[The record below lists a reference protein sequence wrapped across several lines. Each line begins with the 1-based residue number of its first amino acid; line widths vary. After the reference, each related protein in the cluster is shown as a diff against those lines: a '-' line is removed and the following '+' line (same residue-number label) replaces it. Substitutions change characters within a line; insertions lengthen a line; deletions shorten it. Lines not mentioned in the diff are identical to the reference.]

1 MAELA
6 TVGLR
11 WFTRSGP
18 DSDVVISSRV
28 RLARNLSD
36 HRFPGL
42 MSAEEEAEVRQEII
56 EAFRRLPGSSDFA
69 IFFLDELTPLD
80 RRLLLER
87 NVISQEYSVA
97 RGKAIVVSDSVSA
110 MINEEDHLRI
120 SCIKEGMALRE
131 AFEAVNGVDDRLE
144 DMLSFA
150 ISLEWG
156 YVTPDLAN
164 IGTSMRASF
173 MLHLPALVMTSLI
186 EKALKAIN
194 QVGLSVKGFLGDGEA
209 SLGDMYQISNDATLG
224 MNESDIVENL
234 GSIVMPLVQYERKA
248 REELLQRRRV
258 DLEDRVYRALGVLT
272 HCRAIG
278 SREAVEL
285 LSSLRLGA
293 SLGLVK
299 GPSLAAITELI
310 FRSQKYH
317 VREVLGDFEEAEEA
331 RMLDYARARLIRAGL
346 DGTILEAKDV

>member
-1 MAELA
+1 
-6 TVGLR
+6 
-11 WFTRSGP
+11 
-18 DSDVVISSRV
+18 
-28 RLARNLSD
+28 
-36 HRFPGL
+36 
-42 MSAEEEAEVRQEII
+42 
-56 EAFRRLPGSSDFA
+56 
-69 IFFLDELTPLD
+69 
-80 RRLLLER
+80 
-87 NVISQEYSVA
+87 
-97 RGKAIVVSDSVSA
+97 
-110 MINEEDHLRI
+110 
-120 SCIKEGMALRE
+120 
-131 AFEAVNGVDDRLE
+131 
-144 DMLSFA
+144 
-150 ISLEWG
+150 
-156 YVTPDLAN
+156 
-164 IGTSMRASF
+164 
-173 MLHLPALVMTSLI
+173 MTSLI

-209 SLGDMYQISNDATLG
+209 SLGDMYQVSNDATLG
-224 MNESDIVENL
+224 MSERDIVENL